1 MNHTLVAQ
9 FQLKH
14 IKPVYIVCVQVSKCV
29 CVCVCLEVVGTIDT
43 HRARITDT
51 NRVVSQSR

>member
-29 CVCVCLEVVGTIDT
+29 CVCLEVVGTIDT